1 MQENRLFKIVYYLLE
16 RGKSTAP
23 ELAERFEVS
32 IRTIYRDLDAI
43 SAAGIP
49 IYAIQGKGGGI
60 SLLQNYVL
68 DKSILSDQEKEKI
81 LMALQGLIAIE
92 DKKTDELLSKLGGLF
107 QSKISNWIEVD
118 FSDWVSN
125 THKQDTFSLIK
136 EAIFNRR
143 IITFSYFG
151 SSGKRSNRTVEPIKL
166 IFKSKDWYLCGYCLL
181 RNDFRYF
188 KLTRI
193 KDIEVLSDT
202 FTHEA
207 SSIPQIKAVISNDR
221 TISVK
226 LKFAPQAAFRVYD
239 EFPDS
244 ITEDSDGNLY
254 VTIDLPDN
262 EVMYSYLFSFGNSV
276 EVIEPKSVRD
286 NIRKT
291 LHLMLNKYNT

>member
-1 MQENRLFKIVYYLLE
+1 M
-16 RGKSTAP
+16 
-23 ELAERFEVS
+23 
-32 IRTIYRDLDAI
+32 
-43 SAAGIP
+43 
-49 IYAIQGKGGGI
+49 
-60 SLLQNYVL
+60 
-68 DKSILSDQEKEKI
+68 KE
-81 LMALQGLIAIE
+81 
-92 DKKTDELLSKLGGLF
+92 
-107 QSKISNWIEVD
+107 
-118 FSDWVSN
+118 
-125 THKQDTFSLIK
+125 
-136 EAIFNRR
+136 
-143 IITFSYFG
+143 
-151 SSGKRSNRTVEPIKL
+151 
-166 IFKSKDWYLCGYCLL
+166 
-181 RNDFRYF
+181 
-188 KLTRI
+188 LTRI